1 MTNKKWWNDR
11 KSNNSIIES
20 YEEADIKY
28 AQILSAK
35 GKDKYNRTCNDCLS
49 LHGLV
54 VPVNK
59 ARDILPLHKEC
70 RCTWIV
76 VIGKPILPE
85 PDKEVVRSVVRNNP
99 GISIAKI
106 INDIT

>member
-11 KSNNSIIES
+11 ESNNSVIES
-20 YEEADIKY
+20 YEKADIKY
-28 AQILSAK
+28 AQIL
-35 GKDKYNRTCNDCLS
+35 GTDDERTCNDCLN

-59 ARDILPLHKEC
+59 ARDILPLCKKC
-70 RCTWIV
+70 RCTWIS

-106 INDIT
+106 INDII